1 MKFVVVCP
9 PGSERILIKG
19 NTPGLHR
26 SAGLLGG
33 LVLGDGLG
41 ALGDGVLGELTGE
54 DETDGG
60 LDLAGGHGLALV
72 VLAQA
77 AGLAGDSPEGV
88 ADEGVEDG
96 HRALADAGV
105 RVDLLQNAVDVD
117 VVGLTSFSPVPASSW
132 SSSSSGHVV
141 SVSCSCS

>member
-1 MKFVVVCP
+1 MT
-9 PGSERILIKG
+9 S
-19 NTPGLHR
+19 
-26 SAGLLGG
+26 SLLGA
-33 LVLGDGLG
+33 LVLGHSLG
-41 ALGDGVLGELTGE
+41 SFGDGVLGKLTGE

-60 LDLAGGHGLALV
+60 LDTSGIHGLFLV
-72 VLAQA
+72 VLDKAS
-77 AGLAGDSPEGV
+77 GFAGDALEGV

-105 RVDLLQNAVDVD
+105 RVDLLEDAVDVD